1 MKPATHDINKIII
14 DVKKYSFKIGQNE
27 ILKDISF
34 TVFEGEYLS
43 IIGPNGAGKTT
54 MLKCINRIL
63 HGNSGSIRL
72 KGETIDKYSQKE
84 LAKLVSYVP
93 QASGHTPPFTV
104 NEFVTMGRYPH
115 LSPFS
120 SISEHDKKAVHEA
133 LTLTNTEGFGER
145 FLDTLSGGERQKVFI
160 SAALAQGAKVILLD
174 EPTTFL
180 DPKHHDDINNT
191 LRRINESGVTIVSVT
206 HDINSAL
213 LFSKRIVA
221 IKNGVLSFFGSPK
234 DIIKNGVLDK
244 VYEKKFLFVSHPHT
258 GHPVII
264 PTVRQ

>member
-1 MKPATHDINKIII
+1 MKYPIIE
-14 DVKKYSFKIGQNE
+14 VENYSLRIGRNE

-34 TVFEGEYLS
+34 AVCEGEYFS

-63 HGNSGSIRL
+63 HGGVGIIKLNGKL
-72 KGETIDKYSQKE
+72 IDTYSQKE
-84 LAKLVSYVP
+84 LAKLISYVP
-93 QASGHTPPFTV
+93 QASGRLPPFTV
-104 NEFVTMGRYPH
+104 GEFVTMGRYPH

-120 SISEHDKKAVHEA
+120 SISEDDKKVVYDA
-133 LTLTNTEGFGER
+133 LVLTNTESFSGR
-145 FLDTLSGGERQKVFI
+145 FLDTLSGGERQKVYI
-160 SAALAQGAKVILLD
+160 SAALAQGAKIILLD

-191 LRRINESGVTIVSVT
+191 LSKINKSGVTIISVT

-213 LFSKRIVA
+213 ILSKRIAA
-221 IKNGVLSFFGSPK
+221 IKNGVLYFCGSPQE
-234 DIIKNGVLDK
+234 IIKNKVLDE
-244 VYEKKFLFVSHPHT
+244 VYEKNFLFVTHPNT

-264 PTVRQ
+264 PTVQQ